1 MTKEILISPKE
12 LYYLGSMLQASY
24 IDYAYVAAME
34 DIGNNYELFEKETA
48 AQLVKKGILIEDF
61 SGNMQVSD
69 VALALLK
76 PIFFGTVETA
86 LDVCSLGEKSQ
97 VDVSKYHFHEGQITS
112 VHGKGENL
120 FICEGSLTVIRE
132 KVETIVREDYSCKAT
147 EKVAAI
153 KQEDVTRFVS
163 VKSLD
168 YGNKAVV
175 KVYVEANDVMCQ
187 ELEDGTVE
195 SLTRD
200 MFVEAVYDVL
210 KGV

>member
-12 LYYLGSMLQASY
+12 LYYLGSLLQASY

-34 DIGNNYELFEKETA
+34 DIGSNYELFEKESS

-69 VALALLK
+69 VALTLLK

-86 LDVCSLGEKSQ
+86 LDVCSLGETST
-97 VDVSKYHFHEGQITS
+97 VDVSKYHFYEGQITA

-120 FICEGSLTVIRE
+120 LICKGSLTAIRE
-132 KVETIVREDYSCKAT
+132 KVETILCEDYCCKAAT
-147 EKVAAI
+147 KVATI
-153 KQEDVTRFVS
+153 NQKDVTRFVS

-168 YGNKAVV
+168 YGNKAAV
-175 KVYVEANDVMCQ
+175 KVYVEANGVMYQ
-187 ELEDGTVE
+187 ELEDGNIE
-195 SLTRD
+195 SVTRE
-200 MFVEAVYDVL
+200 MFVETVYDVL